1 MASPTPS
8 TPAPSTTEPA
18 TFDAPAGATL
28 TLSHNDLGEQPGRV
42 MLRLAAMTVRCDV
55 LGWESTKVTFRLP
68 EVLVEQP
75 LAARLEVLMASGK
88 PAVSYAVRLV
98 AEPKVVVHEE
108 NSNATAA
115 IPSPLVVNKYAAQDS
130 ELGLPVPAPS
140 LPALNAV
147 PLAN

>member
-1 MASPTPS
+1 
-8 TPAPSTTEPA
+8 
-18 TFDAPAGATL
+18 
-28 TLSHNDLGEQPGRV
+28 
-42 MLRLAAMTVRCDV
+42 MLRLPAMTVRCDV

-75 LAARLEVLMASGK
+75 LPARLEVLMASGK
-88 PAVSYAVRLV
+88 PAVSYTVRLV

-108 NSNATAA
+108 NSGTTAA

-140 LPALNAV
+140 LPALNAA
-147 PLAN
+147 PPAN